1 MKKLSILLIV
11 ILAVSF
17 SSCRSTDKRILKNEA
32 DSLAYVIGMN
42 VGYNLK
48 YNTDSTLNVEAL
60 CAAIRDIYA
69 DKTLMDMDEAG
80 AFYRQYYN
88 VVKPRRA
95 REASQRFL
103 EETLRDTPSARKTD
117 SGLIYVIE
125 EPGDTVRARQ
135 LSDRIRIKYR
145 GTTKD
150 GREIESTAA
159 DGEVAEFALNEVIKG
174 LREGVGLIGNG
185 GRIKL
190 WIPSELAY
198 GSTGNRKVGAN
209 EALCFEVELVEV
221 IPSPESAENS
231 QE

>member
-1 MKKLSILLIV
+1 M
-11 ILAVSF
+11 
-17 SSCRSTDKRILKNEA
+17 
-32 DSLAYVIGMN
+32 
-42 VGYNLK
+42 
-48 YNTDSTLNVEAL
+48 
-60 CAAIRDIYA
+60 
-69 DKTLMDMDEAG
+69 
-80 AFYRQYYN
+80 
-88 VVKPRRA
+88 
-95 REASQRFL
+95 
-103 EETLRDTPSARKTD
+103 
-117 SGLIYVIE
+117 IE

-150 GREIESTAA
+150 GREIESSAA

>member
-1 MKKLSILLIV
+1 M
-11 ILAVSF
+11 
-17 SSCRSTDKRILKNEA
+17 
-32 DSLAYVIGMN
+32 
-42 VGYNLK
+42 
-48 YNTDSTLNVEAL
+48 

-135 LSDRIRIKYR
+135 LSDRILIKYR

-150 GREIESTAA
+150 GREIESSAA